1 MKEDILHVMEI
12 SDKKRLEI
20 VDDKIRALYGH
31 SIPMHIKNRKQNL
44 RQFFIMEPKKILIR
58 NKRKR
63 FISNE
68 PSVCSSIR

>member
-31 SIPMHIKNRKQNL
+31 SIPMHIKKL
-44 RQFFIMEPKKILIR
+44 EAESPAILYHGTE
-58 NKRKR
+58 KD
-63 FISNE
+63 SH
-68 PSVCSSIR
+68 PQ